1 MSSEVLQKINLIYVV
16 LNQYLNEST
25 EKGVLSINKSL
36 LVLTKS
42 LLVLTKKTIWI
53 ILVIRKSYTWTIF
66 FKLPII
72 LFVH

>member
-42 LLVLTKKTIWI
+42 LLVLTKKN
-53 ILVIRKSYTWTIF
+53 
-66 FKLPII
+66 
-72 LFVH
+72 LFE

>member
-36 LVLTKS
+36 LVLTKKTYLNNIS
-42 LLVLTKKTIWI
+42 NKKVLHMNHF
-53 ILVIRKSYTWTIF
+53 L
-66 FKLPII
+66 
-72 LFVH
+72 

>member
-42 LLVLTKKTIWI
+42 LLVLTKN
-53 ILVIRKSYTWTIF
+53 
-66 FKLPII
+66 
-72 LFVH
+72 LFE